1 MLGGVS
7 LLLQPGVSEMC
18 LMILRTD
25 GRRPFCTSSIR
36 ALWRTL
42 LLGCLLLAAIRGHAQ
57 AFQTSN
63 PGTGSAVVDG
73 KWQFRTGDDPAWASP
88 TFNDSNWEQLHGDE
102 TWGAQTHPGYTGF
115 AWYRKRIDV
124 AGPAG
129 NLAILIPPV
138 DDAYEIYWNG
148 KKIGSYGSLPPDA
161 VWWSNG
167 HSAVYPLGEVPI
179 NGVLALR
186 VWKAPLASTDMWGE
200 GGLTAP
206 PLLGE
211 SSVLAALAM
220 TPRYQQEHHQLPQ
233 ILIGAVVLVAGLLTL
248 LLFLRDRKQWLYLWL
263 AIYLLAEGATAFLA
277 LDAMAYG
284 LHFTSTQL
292 FLQGVDAV
300 QDISLWL
307 LLLTLFGFGRD
318 PKWRRWTAVLAS
330 LYLAA
335 VMADTTVLFNWQH
348 IGLVGQWTDAVTTA
362 IYQLIP
368 LYIFFI
374 VGFGLARRKQME
386 LWPVAI
392 TAFLYGMWNFVV
404 ETSGQ
409 GRRFTRWTLAA
420 DLHAWGLHLGSY
432 TFSATFLLDT
442 LLFLVLLFTVARQQF
457 LERRRQA
464 LVEMEIKSAQEV
476 QQVLVPEDV
485 PAIAGYSI
493 ASIYKPAT
501 ELGGDFYQVIPLD
514 TGGALVVVGD
524 VSGKGLKAAMV
535 VSLIVGTLRTLVD
548 FTQEPGEILQ
558 GLNRRLI
565 GRTQGGF
572 ATCVAMRIEPD
583 GSAAIATAGHFSPM
597 RDGKELPLEG
607 ALPLGIMPEAKYDQI
622 IFRVQENETL
632 TFYTDGI
639 VEARNA
645 QGELFGFDRVRELSR
660 AGSSAV
666 QVAEEASAFGQDDD
680 ITVLT
685 LTRLAASEPAVAATV
700 KLTTQIA
707 TG

>member
-1 MLGGVS
+1 MVL
-7 LLLQPGVSEMC
+7 
-18 LMILRTD
+18 ITD
-25 GRRPFCTSSIR
+25 NCRRPFCTSSVRVFSR
-36 ALWRTL
+36 ALML
-42 LLGCLLLAAIRGHAQ
+42 SCLLLAAVCVHAQ
-57 AFQTSN
+57 SFQTSN
-63 PGTGSAVVDG
+63 PGAGSVAVDG
-73 KWQFRTGDDPAWASP
+73 KWQFHTGDDPAWANP
-88 TFNDSNWEQLHGDE
+88 AYDDSGWEQLRGDE
-102 TWGAQTHPGYTGF
+102 AWGAQSHPGYTGV
-115 AWYRKRIDV
+115 AWYRKRIEV
-124 AGPAG
+124 NGTAGK
-129 NLAILIPPV
+129 LAILMPPV

-148 KKIGSYGSLPPDA
+148 KKIGNYGSLPPHA

-167 HSAVYPLGEVPI
+167 HSAVYPLGEIPLD
-179 NGVLALR
+179 GVLALR

-206 PLLGE
+206 PLLGDT
-211 SSVLAALAM
+211 SVLAALAM
-220 TPRYQQEHHQLPQ
+220 TTRYQQEHHQLPQ

-263 AIYLLAEGATAFLA
+263 AIYLVAEGATAFLA

-318 PKWRRWTAVLAS
+318 PKWRRLTTVLAA

-335 VMADTTVLFNWQH
+335 VLVDTSVLFSWQH
-348 IGLVGQWTDAVTTA
+348 VGLGMEWTDAVTTA

-386 LWPVAI
+386 LWPVAV
-392 TAFLYGMWNFVV
+392 TAFLYGLWNFVI
-404 ETSGQ
+404 ETSAQ
-409 GRRFTRWTLAA
+409 GRRFTRWTLST
-420 DLHAWGLHLGSY
+420 DLRAWGLHLGSY

-442 LLFLVLLFTVARQQF
+442 LLFLVLLFTVARQQY

-476 QQVLVPEDV
+476 QQVLVPEEV

-514 TGGALVVVGD
+514 AGGALVVVGD

-548 FTQEPGEILQ
+548 FTQQPAEILQ

-583 GSAAIATAGHFSPM
+583 GSATIATAGHFSPM

-607 ALPLGIMPEAKYDQI
+607 ALPLGIVPDARYEQI
-622 IFRVQENETL
+622 DFRVQENETL

-639 VEARNA
+639 VEARNG
-645 QGELFGFDRVRELSR
+645 QGELFGFDRVREMSK

-685 LTRLAASEPAVAATV
+685 LTRLAANEPAVAATV
-700 KLTTQIA
+700 KLTTRIA
-707 TG
+707 TA

>member
-1 MLGGVS
+1 MVRATI
-7 LLLQPGVSEMC
+7 C
-18 LMILRTD
+18 
-25 GRRPFCTSSIR
+25 RRRVFLP
-36 ALWRTL
+36 L
-42 LLGCLLLAAIRGHAQ
+42 LLLACLISPTVFRAQAQ
-57 AFQTSN
+57 AFQTPN
-63 PGTGSAVVDG
+63 PGAGSVAIG
-73 KWQFRTGDDPAWASP
+73 GLWQFHTGDDLAGANPAYD
-88 TFNDSNWEQLHGDE
+88 DSGWEQLRGDA

-115 AWYRKRIDV
+115 AWYRKRITV
-124 AGPAG
+124 IGAALPIS
-129 NLAILIPPV
+129 ILIPPI

-148 KKIGSYGSLPPDA
+148 KKIGNYGSLPPHA

-167 HSAVYPLGEVPI
+167 HSAVYPLGSAPASA
-179 NGVLALR
+179 VLAIR
-186 VWKAPLASTDMWGE
+186 AWKAPLASTDQWGV
-200 GGLTAP
+200 GGMNAAP
-206 PLLGE
+206 VLGNPA
-211 SSVLAALAM
+211 VLAAQAM
-220 TPRYQQEHHQLPQ
+220 EPRYLQEHHQLPQ
-233 ILIGAVVLVAGLLTL
+233 ILIGAVVFVAGLLTL

-292 FLQGVDAV
+292 FLQFVDAA

-318 PKWRRWTAVLAS
+318 ERWRRWTTVLAAI
-330 LYLAA
+330 YLAA
-335 VMADTTVLFNWQH
+335 VLTDTTVLFNWQNV
-348 IGLVGQWTDAVTTA
+348 GLGMQWTDAVTTG

-392 TAFLYGMWNFVV
+392 TAFLYGLWNFVI
-404 ETSGQ
+404 ETSAQ
-409 GRRFTRWTLAA
+409 GRRFTHLTLTT
-420 DLHAWGLHLGSY
+420 DLRAWGLHLGSY

-442 LLFLVLLFTVARQQF
+442 LLFLVLLFTVARQQM

-464 LVEMEIKSAQEV
+464 QVELEIKSAREV

-485 PAIAGYSI
+485 PAIPGFSI
-493 ASIYKPAT
+493 ASIYKPAS
-501 ELGGDFYQVIPLD
+501 ELGGDFYQVIPLQN
-514 TGGALVVVGD
+514 GAALIVVGD

-535 VSLIVGTLRTLVD
+535 VSLIVGTLRTLAD
-548 FTQEPGEILQ
+548 YSQEPAEMLR

-565 GRTQGGF
+565 GRTHGGF
-572 ATCVAMRIEPD
+572 ATCIVMRVEAN
-583 GSAAIATAGHFSPM
+583 GNAVIANAGHFAPF
-597 RDGKELPLEG
+597 RDGKELPLDG
-607 ALPLGIMPEAKYDQI
+607 ALPLGIVPEAAYDELV
-622 IFRVQENETL
+622 FRLHENETL

-645 QGELFGFDRVRELSR
+645 AGELFGFDRVRELSR

-666 QVAEEASAFGQDDD
+666 TIADQASAFGQQDD

-685 LTRLAASEPAVAATV
+685 LTRLAATEPAHAAAV
-700 KLTTQIA
+700 RLTTQIA
-707 TG
+707 AV